1 MSRRK
6 FKVLDLFSGIGGL
19 SYGFSKNG
27 FNVTGVDKSER
38 AGLVYQIFASP
49 NFIHADLG
57 IDLIEGSFDVIVGGP
72 PCRPWSSVN
81 LLKRSE
87 IHRDYRLVER
97 FMEHVATNRPRIF
110 IMENVPS
117 LKSDKGF
124 ETQMKRIAKLGY
136 SVGTAFVKYSDF
148 GASTSRKRL
157 IAVGLLDGTAESFIQ
172 NLKKFSKPP
181 KLLKDTIRE
190 FRYNDRGIPQDHVW
204 PNLRTISKYSE
215 KYATGKYGWK
225 ILEWDSPAPSFGNV
239 MKTYILPPDSDPLSP
254 ETRVVSVLEVSRIM
268 GFNHGFSFPE
278 GMHLGERYQML
289 VDSVSPV
296 FSDILAKQTL
306 SYLRQYRL

>member
-72 PCRPWSSVN
+72 PCRPWSPVN

-136 SVGTAFVKYSDF
+136 SVGTAFVKYSDKLERHF
-148 GASTSRKRL
+148 RL
-157 IAVGLLDGTAESFIQ
+157 LSDGVE
-172 NLKKFSKPP
+172 
-181 KLLKDTIRE
+181 
-190 FRYNDRGIPQDHVW
+190 
-204 PNLRTISKYSE
+204 
-215 KYATGKYGWK
+215 
-225 ILEWDSPAPSFGNV
+225 
-239 MKTYILPPDSDPLSP
+239 LPPRKFETDRRCSSMGIYVLLFSTTRSTGSQNQKSNSP
-254 ETRVVSVLEVSRIM
+254 QFQSL
-268 GFNHGFSFPE
+268 
-278 GMHLGERYQML
+278 YC
-289 VDSVSPV
+289 
-296 FSDILAKQTL
+296 
-306 SYLRQYRL
+306 LR